1 MSTLKSAIL
10 TLCLL
15 LAPAALAQTP
25 PVPTPTPPPAPA
37 NATPAVPPQ
46 EIEATRHHQ
55 PTQADVNALEAQRL
69 GKGQL
74 QQQSHDQ
81 ADVDKLYD
89 QLMRETAPKNGAH

>member
-15 LAPAALAQTP
+15 APAAALAQTP
-25 PVPTPTPPPAPA
+25 ASPPAP
-37 NATPAVPPQ
+37 ATPAVPPQ

-55 PTQADVNALEAQRL
+55 PTQADVNALESQRL
-69 GKGQL
+69 GRGQL
-74 QQQSHDQ
+74 RQQSHDQ